1 MTPHLGLIKFFGLE
15 LLAQA
20 EHSDAEALH
29 QSPLSIWNG
38 INYELQVLHQDP
50 IRFYKVVLRNRKD
63 VIVRAIS
70 LSVINITFCR

>member
-1 MTPHLGLIKFFGLE
+1 MTPHLGLGILFGLE
-15 LLAQA
+15 LLAQV

-29 QSPLSIWNG
+29 QSPLSLWNG

-63 VIVRAIS
+63 VIVAATT
-70 LSVINITFCR
+70 LSVIVVTFCL